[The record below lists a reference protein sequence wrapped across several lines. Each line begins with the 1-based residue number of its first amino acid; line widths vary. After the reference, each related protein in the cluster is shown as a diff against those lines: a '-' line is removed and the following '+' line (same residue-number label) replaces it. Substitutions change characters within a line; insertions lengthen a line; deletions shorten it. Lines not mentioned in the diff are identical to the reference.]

1 MTTTVPKGKRLTGPD
16 LEKLTKEVTKL
27 YNKKM
32 SIREIAEMTG
42 RSYGAVHRMLA
53 ESGTVLRSRGGAT
66 RGKAVA
72 KK

>member
-53 ESGTVLRSRGGAT
+53 ESGTALRSRGGAT